1 MSSFNHSIYRYVIGR
16 DLDSTNS
23 LTIKKPKYF
32 FLKLSITINYYSLKD
47 PMFINDVFLNKRYNC
62 LYFLVYNSLNFR
74 LVTYIIL
81 GYY

>member
-1 MSSFNHSIYRYVIGR
+1 VIDR
-16 DLDSTNS
+16 DLDSVNS

-47 PMFINDVFLNKRYNC
+47 LMFTNNVFLDKRYNRP
-62 LYFLVYNSLNFR
+62 YFLVCNNPSFKLA
-74 LVTYIIL
+74 TYIIL